1 MGTGGQVDVD
11 ALVHTAPERAASI
24 TDVPLTHKQQKS
36 VFTKCFN
43 HVRDYKTAVKNGRVL
58 QPYSYIERKTRAATR
73 STVPYGRSTHART
86 HARTHALT
94 LFVRSF
100 VRSFRY

>member
-1 MGTGGQVDVD
+1 MGPGLVERGSTYQLQPD
-11 ALVHTAPERAASI
+11 ALVGGEGERDTSSQSQIRQVHTASERAASI

-73 STVPYGRSTHART
+73 STVPYGG
-86 HARTHALT
+86 
-94 LFVRSF
+94 
-100 VRSFRY
+100 Y